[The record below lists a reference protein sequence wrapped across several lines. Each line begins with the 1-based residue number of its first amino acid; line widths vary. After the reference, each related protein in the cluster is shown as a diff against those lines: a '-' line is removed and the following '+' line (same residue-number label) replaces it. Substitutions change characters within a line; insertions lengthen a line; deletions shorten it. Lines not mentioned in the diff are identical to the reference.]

1 MQQLSNQSTE
11 PAEIL
16 DSGSDHMSDSDKP
29 NFEKLISNI
38 GRNSNIIPIHP
49 PCPKGTAAKVI
60 SNPQDQILPAFSPE
74 KKIPVKLAFSEDTID
89 SIVDKYFTNIPTF
102 PEQFS
107 EDQIS
112 DFLLKKANV
121 ADECKKCLHLA
132 IKAEKKTKELEAKKN
147 IISRFCNQAGATIN
161 AFQPVCAEFAK
172 YVESHTPLD
181 SEINSIMAVNA
192 LCNNAMEF
200 LNNPEFI
207 SY

>member
-1 MQQLSNQSTE
+1 MPQLSNQSTE

-29 NFEKLISNI
+29 NFENSISDIGRDSNI
-38 GRNSNIIPIHP
+38 VPTHS

-60 SNPQDQILPAFSPE
+60 SNPQDQILPAISLK

-107 EDQIS
+107 DDQIT

-121 ADECKKCLHLA
+121 ADECKKCLHLV
-132 IKAEKKTKELEAKKN
+132 IKGEKKTKDPEAKKN
-147 IISRFCNQAGATIN
+147 IISRFRNQAGATIN

-172 YVESHTPLD
+172 YVKSHIP
-181 SEINSIMAVNA
+181 
-192 LCNNAMEF
+192 
-200 LNNPEFI
+200 
-207 SY
+207 